1 MKLVISFAT
10 AEGLAG
16 CWRGPRVSPYAA
28 EEAVGTRIG
37 GAFRQVL
44 SPRTEGGGHAL
55 GARGRL
61 AGNETGEMNWTYTL
75 LVQGSLLV

>member
-16 CWRGPRVSPYAA
+16 FWRGSSASLCAA
-28 EEAVGTRIG
+28 EEAVGTRIA

-44 SPRTEGGGHAL
+44 SPQTEGGRHAL

-61 AGNETGEMNWTYTL
+61 AGKRN
-75 LVQGSLLV
+75 